1 MTDESTQMTR
11 RINKNKA
18 GIVVGLV
25 TGLWH
30 LMWSLLV
37 AFGAAQAVT
46 NWIFRLHFIQP
57 PYTITAFNVVTAVT
71 LIVVTSMIGF
81 VIGWVFGAIWNWLH
95 SSE

>member
-1 MTDESTQMTR
+1 MSNQSTEMTR

-30 LMWSLLV
+30 LTWSLLV
-37 AFGAAQAVT
+37 AFGVAQAVI

-57 PYTITAFNVVTAVT
+57 PYTITAFDVLTAAI
-71 LIVVTSMIGF
+71 LIGVTSIIGF
-81 VIGWVFGAIWNWLH
+81 VIGWVFGALWNWLH
-95 SSE
+95 PDE